1 MAFNQIA
8 LPANTPAIVRD
19 VICGAVEPYLS
30 DVHAM
35 LMLPLDGSLPH
46 VGCNMAI
53 AHVLFAAISGV
64 SAVLYSTEGYSGQ
77 VFQDYL
83 THFYP
88 WDAEPTRENTVSG
101 AEAARILYEDYRNP
115 LTHATGTP
123 VFSVDRGQRRQFQ
136 PRPYTLAVHRV
147 GFPDRAHRG
156 LLEEQILSLESEPV
170 RPGWL
175 PVTIAADSS
184 SRILTVETL
193 YWGFRASLQRLCGD
207 ATKMKAAAELFH
219 RTS

>member
-1 MAFNQIA
+1 MAFNPIA
-8 LPANTPAIVRD
+8 LPAGTPEIVRN
-19 VICGAVEPYLS
+19 VIRGAVEPYLS

-53 AHVLFAAISGV
+53 AQVLFAAISGV
-64 SAVLYSTEGYSGQ
+64 SAVLYSTEGYSGE

-83 THFYP
+83 TSFYP
-88 WDAEPTRENTVSG
+88 WDAEPTRENPVSG

-115 LTHATGTP
+115 LTHAAGTP
-123 VFSVDRGQRRQFQ
+123 VFSVDRGQRRRHQ
-136 PRPYTLAVHRV
+136 PNPYTLVVNRV
-147 GFPDRAHRG
+147 AFSDRAHRG

-184 SRILTVETL
+184 SRILTVEAL
-193 YWGFRASLQRLCGD
+193 YWGFRASVQRLCGD
-207 ATKMKAAAELFH
+207 ATKMKAAAEFFR